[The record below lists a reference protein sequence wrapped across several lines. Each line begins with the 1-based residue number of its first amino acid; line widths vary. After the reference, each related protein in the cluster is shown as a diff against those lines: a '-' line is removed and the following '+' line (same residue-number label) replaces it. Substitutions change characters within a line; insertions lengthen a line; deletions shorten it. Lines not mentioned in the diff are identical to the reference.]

1 MFYTL
6 KLELIEMLKNVQTFL
21 FLPIFFI
28 GEDWANLM
36 GAQSLLLP
44 LFSGF
49 MLAGTL
55 GTMCGVKELN
65 QG

>member
-6 KLELIEMLKNVQTFL
+6 KLELIDMLKNVQTFS
-21 FLPIFFI
+21 PHFFI
-28 GEDWANLM
+28 GENWANLM
-36 GAQSLLLP
+36 GAQGLLLP